1 MSKRVTAK
9 VSQWSDLGHMKIFQE
24 VFLLLYCSRWL
35 LREGSLGAIHPSG
48 PIWPRH
54 QLKYDQDINFCL
66 TMKKREKMSLRRRW
80 YVTRAQSPVEWEAA
94 DWLLVC
100 STSLSLHFFSDEI
113 FVWWN
118 FSLMHYLTR
127 TIIVDFPKIPFSW
140 CNICPRCLL
149 SPYV

>member
-1 MSKRVTAK
+1 
-9 VSQWSDLGHMKIFQE
+9 MKMFHE

-100 STSLSLHFFSDEI
+100 STSLPLHFFFRWNICLMQFLSNAI
-113 FVWWN
+113 FACLLHQS
-118 FSLMHYLTR
+118 FSPLLFRCNYCLMHYLTG
-127 TIIVDFPKIPFSW
+127 TIFVNFSP
-140 CNICPRCLL
+140 I
-149 SPYV
+149 SYS